1 MTMYIDNIIRDIR
14 DIIFDAKQAS
24 ARAYDNRR
32 DADRVFGYVEE
43 GTEGSLKSY
52 EIVSDGLV
60 DASQALDRASE
71 DFFAIE
77 EALKKL
83 IEEIQMEALSA
94 KVQAK

>member
-1 MTMYIDNIIRDIR
+1 MYIDNIIRDIR
-14 DIIFDAKQAS
+14 NIIFDAKQAY

-83 IEEIQMEALSA
+83 IEDIQMEALSA
-94 KVQAK
+94 KVQSK